1 VDFVHA
7 VLFYVVLLI
16 SLVVHEA
23 AHALAALWGGDKTA
37 YLGGQVTLNPMPH
50 IQREP
55 FGTVLLPI
63 GMLVLSGG
71 QMCMGYAHTPI
82 DPIWAYRH
90 PKKAALMSA
99 AGPMSNFMLA
109 GLAGLTLKILMSMEL
124 VEAHQRSSLW
134 ERFLPADGST
144 EGALFATCE
153 ICVVFV
159 LLNLLLGLLNLI
171 PWPPLDGAGIL
182 GGFFPKLDRLY
193 QYLRTQPFIML
204 AGFVGVFYMI
214 QGWLGPAFEFTF
226 RLIRGG

>member
-1 VDFVHA
+1 MDFVHA
-7 VLFYVVLLI
+7 ILFYTVLLI

-50 IQREP
+50 IRREP

-63 GMLVLSGG
+63 GMLILSSG

-90 PKKAALMSA
+90 PNKAALMSA
-99 AGPMSNFMLA
+99 AGPMSNFLLA
-109 GLAGLTLKILMSMEL
+109 TIAALTLKILIGMQL
-124 VEAHQRSSLW
+124 IEAHNRTSLW
-134 ERFLPADGST
+134 ELFLPADGST
-144 EGALFATCE
+144 DGFLFAVCQ

-182 GGFFPKLDRLY
+182 GGFFPKVNRLY
-193 QYLRTQPFIML
+193 EFLRTQQLLML
-204 AGFVGVFYMI
+204 AGLVGVFFLI
-214 QGWLGPAFEFTF
+214 QTWVWPAFDFTF
-226 RLIRGG
+226 RLIRGW